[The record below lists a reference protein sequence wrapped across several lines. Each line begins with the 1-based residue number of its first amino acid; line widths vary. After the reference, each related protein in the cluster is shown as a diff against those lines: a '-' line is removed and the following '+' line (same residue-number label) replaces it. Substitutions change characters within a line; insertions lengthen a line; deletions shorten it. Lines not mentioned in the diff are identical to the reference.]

1 MYYLRD
7 CGGIDR
13 GQSVCLPLL
22 EMNYKKLKRL
32 AIPTLGAIQRR
43 AKRGISIFRRAFGVS
58 RRQIRRGPL
67 LLKRGEV
74 YYVPLWLP
82 IALAVLLASTVIW
95 DDIVVVVRQVS
106 ATAVEFVQRRD
117 RSELAEFFAPSVR
130 HWAGEIKAWASRY
143 EVDRD
148 LLATVMQIESCGHPS
163 VVSVAGAR
171 GLFQVMPFHF
181 SEGEDMLDPD
191 TNARRGATYL
201 NYCHRAAD
209 AVVGLTL
216 ACYNGGPAVLSQ
228 QRENWPQETQKYHRW
243 GVGIYS
249 DASSGKQRSETL
261 DKWLDAGGSRLCER
275 ALAELRRS
283 DRQNTPASS

>member
-1 MYYLRD
+1 MN
-7 CGGIDR
+7 
-13 GQSVCLPLL
+13 L
-22 EMNYKKLKRL
+22 EQLKRL
-32 AIPTLGAIQRR
+32 ATPKPGAIKRR
-43 AKRGISIFRRAFGVS
+43 AKRGIGIFRRAFGVT

-67 LLKRGEV
+67 LFKRGEV

-95 DDIVVVVRQVS
+95 DDIAVLVRRAS
-106 ATAVEFVQRRD
+106 ATAVEIVQRRD
-117 RSELAEFFAPSVR
+117 RSELAEFFVPSVR
-130 HWAGEIKAWASRY
+130 HWAGNINAWASRY

-191 TNARRGATYL
+191 TNARRGTTYL
-201 NYCHRAAD
+201 NYCHQAAD

-216 ACYNGGPAVLSQ
+216 ACYNGGPGVLSQ
-228 QRENWPQETQKYHRW
+228 PRENWPQETQKYYRW
-243 GVGIYS
+243 GLGIYS
-249 DASSGKQRSETL
+249 DASSGNARSETL
-261 DKWLDAGGSRLCER
+261 DRWLDAGGNRLCEM

-283 DRQNTPASS
+283 DRPNARSSS

>member
-1 MYYLRD
+1 MN
-7 CGGIDR
+7 
-13 GQSVCLPLL
+13 L
-22 EMNYKKLKRL
+22 EKLKRL
-32 AIPTLGAIQRR
+32 TAPTLAAIQQR
-43 AKRGISIFRRAFGVS
+43 AKRGISIFRRAFGVA

-67 LLKRGEV
+67 LFKRGEV

-82 IALAVLLASTVIW
+82 IALAILLASTVIW
-95 DDIVVVVRQVS
+95 DDIAVLARRVT
-106 ATAVEFVQRRD
+106 ATAVELAQRRD
-117 RSELAEFFAPSVR
+117 SRELAEFFAPSVR
-130 HWAGEIKAWASRY
+130 HWSGNINAWASRY

-181 SEGEDMLDPD
+181 DEGENMLDPD

-201 NYCHRAAD
+201 NYCHQAAD

-216 ACYNGGPAVLSQ
+216 ACYNGGPGVLGQ
-228 QRENWPQETQKYHRW
+228 PRENWPQETQKYYRW
-243 GVGIYS
+243 GVGIFS
-249 DASSGKQRSETL
+249 DASSGKERSETL
-261 DKWLDAGGSRLCER
+261 DKWLDAGGNRLCES

-283 DRQNTPASS
+283 DRQHAPESS